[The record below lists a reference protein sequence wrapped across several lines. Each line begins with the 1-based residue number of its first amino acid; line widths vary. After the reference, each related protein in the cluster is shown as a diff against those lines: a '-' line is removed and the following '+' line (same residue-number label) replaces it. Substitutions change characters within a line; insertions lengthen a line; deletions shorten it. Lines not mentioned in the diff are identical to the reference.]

1 MGLMMAK
8 DEAPT
13 SEPLQ
18 ETTAGAIVPSEAST
32 EPLQTSSEAP
42 QEATTDPTAKAQP
55 YTVGTWSGMDNFLC
69 GYPQCEYSTVKGED
83 EIVWHIHDAHP
94 NWEPK

>member
-1 MGLMMAK
+1 MAT

-18 ETTAGAIVPSEAST
+18 ETTAGAIVSPEAPT
-32 EPLQTSSEAP
+32 EPLQASSEAP
-42 QEATTDPTAKAQP
+42 QEASTDTTSEPQA

-69 GYPQCEYSTVKGED
+69 GYPECQYSTVKGEN
-83 EIVWHIHDAHP
+83 EIIWHVHDAHP
-94 NWEPK
+94 HWEPE